1 MNHLLNIH
9 LSFSSIRTKL
19 TLPYILLALLIA
31 LGGGYVVTQVV
42 LNSLEERFT
51 NQLIETRKLASELM
65 LRKESDLL
73 GTLRL
78 LSYTEGVGE
87 TIGLSDKDKILE
99 LVYPITFNNEED
111 AVLVLDKRGKVL
123 ISIIKSEDTGEY
135 SLPSINE
142 SLSSLPFVARVVD
155 QQVDEI
161 GDKYSGVS
169 NIGASSYFFVSGP
182 VKDLQGQ
189 FVGVILVGTSL
200 ESLVRNIR
208 EETLSQATIYDA
220 GFQVVSSTF
229 IDFPSIPDVDPET
242 VFSSDD
248 TLSLMRDLEISSIA
262 YTELLSSWKTRGGE
276 DIGILGTAIPKT
288 FLVRTSQI
296 TRFNVTAIIIFSI
309 LLSMFLGIYLSGL
322 ITRPILRLKQAA
334 AEVSDGN
341 LSISLDAHG
350 ADEVAI
356 LTQSF
361 NTMVSNLRQSKDS
374 MLDAYDKTIEG
385 WAKALELRDNET
397 MGHSARVAA
406 LTLELASALSID
418 ERDMDDLRRG
428 ALLHDIGKMGIPDS
442 ILLKPGRLTA
452 KEMEMMRNH
461 PVFARELLNQI
472 NFLRPA
478 MAIPSFHHEKWD
490 GSGYPNGL
498 VGKEIPIGARIFAV
512 IDVWDALTSDR
523 PYRKAWSK
531 KKALQYIQDNA
542 GVHFDPQVVNAFLDI
557 VKRDTKKK
565 A

>member
-1 MNHLLNIH
+1 M
-9 LSFSSIRTKL
+9 
-19 TLPYILLALLIA
+19 
-31 LGGGYVVTQVV
+31 
-42 LNSLEERFT
+42 
-51 NQLIETRKLASELM
+51 
-65 LRKESDLL
+65 
-73 GTLRL
+73 

-262 YTELLSSWKTRGGE
+262 YTELLSSWKTRGDE

>member
-262 YTELLSSWKTRGGE
+262 YTELLSSWKTRGDE

>member
-9 LSFSSIRTKL
+9 LSFSSIRTNL

-262 YTELLSSWKTRGGE
+262 YTELLSSWKTRGDE